1 MTNWLHSHRIFL
13 PKGENSYK
21 WPFNALLQEH
31 NNALWAGHGQSFL
44 SVKSCIIHTFRKIS
58 QTIKYEV
65 KHFVKVIWKV
75 AVGKQDWWEGTLI
88 KLGDKDVSSTNGVR
102 IDLVE
107 NQQTQTF
114 AHL

>member
-1 MTNWLHSHRIFL
+1 MAKS
-13 PKGENSYK
+13 SYRSDLE
-21 WPFNALLQEH
+21 F
-31 NNALWAGHGQSFL
+31 
-44 SVKSCIIHTFRKIS
+44 HTFRKIS
-58 QTIKYEV
+58 QTIIYEV

-88 KLGDKDVSSTNGVR
+88 KLGDKDVSSTNGVC

-107 NQQTQTF
+107 KCQHTQTF